1 MAERLT
7 VNKQF
12 FFGEALSR
20 KALIRILVR
29 HDRVVGFIK
38 VEINYS
44 PVAQLV
50 EQMTVNHRVRGSS
63 PRRGATI
70 LKRPSFEGLFFGVDG
85 SRMSAFPKS
94 GRSEC

>member
-1 MAERLT
+1 MVERLT

-12 FFGEALSR
+12 SLGEVLSR
-20 KALIRILVR
+20 KALIRILVTY
-29 HDRVVGFIK
+29 DRVVGFIK

-63 PRRGATI
+63 PRRGAKFLNKNNTLRRPAIVRAFSI
-70 LKRPSFEGLFFGVDG
+70 LPE
-85 SRMSAFPKS
+85 
-94 GRSEC
+94 